1 MNTLNAIVLTISSPR
16 AAAVL
21 LEAAGKSFLILMA
34 AFILAPLCRRSTAAT
49 LHFIWLAALTSLLF
63 LPVAGALAPRW
74 SGPAWASA
82 FLSPRWSHFS
92 GNEVPVISIEGQARA
107 MAHQSPATVAG
118 SVSPNHSK
126 PAARH
131 FSLDMLIWPA
141 WVAGVLSTLLVF
153 LRQSRML
160 RKLEREARPVT
171 DPEFL
176 QLWNLVRR
184 EFGLSRNVRL
194 LQTDE
199 PWMPMTWG
207 WWRPA
212 ALLPSE
218 AMNWEGQR
226 VRLVLRHELAH
237 VRRNDCLAQALAA
250 LVCALYWFNPLAWLA
265 AARMRT
271 ERERACDDLVV
282 SLGETK
288 PSEYAGHLLEVARQ
302 WSGAP
307 RAALPVAKRFGLE
320 QRLRALLDGANNHG
334 EMSRRAAAAVTC
346 ALAFGLFALA
356 GWRAAAEDAAPD
368 ALRQQLIARL
378 QDFSRLKEKQAEQLA
393 AAAGLEIAPR
403 FKDFFDAAIRGD
415 WRYVT
420 NKYDYYK
427 QNHRQYSHTNAPDFK
442 LDTTYWNPV
451 LEICLAY
458 YDVADD
464 EPRYVQEFEQ
474 DIIQSIPEGSLY
486 FGGTDPGRGLVTAFC
501 RSHPEADPFFTLTQ
515 NALADNTYRE
525 YLRQMYGR
533 KISLPTEEDAK
544 TIFENYIADARQR
557 LAANKLKPREE
568 VVIKEDGRIV
578 VSGQV
583 AIMQINAEFVRTIFA
598 RNPNREF
605 YLEES
610 FPLDWM
616 YPNLQPHGLILKI
629 NRTALPSLSAETIQ
643 RDEDYWQPRF
653 QEMIG
658 GWLRPETPLAAV
670 LDFVDKTYGR
680 GDLSGFTG
688 NSRFARDTDS
698 QRMFSKLRS
707 SIAGVYAWRVGG
719 LEAVATP
726 AEYLAPAGVESR
738 RLSAA
743 ADFAFRQALALC
755 PCSWEASLRYA
766 SFLVSQGRKADAI
779 AVLENGL
786 RHPGSTGDIHS
797 EEMAK
802 ALAKLRTP

>member
-1 MNTLNAIVLTISSPR
+1 
-16 AAAVL
+16 
-21 LEAAGKSFLILMA
+21 
-34 AFILAPLCRRSTAAT
+34 
-49 LHFIWLAALTSLLF
+49 
-63 LPVAGALAPRW
+63 
-74 SGPAWASA
+74 
-82 FLSPRWSHFS
+82 
-92 GNEVPVISIEGQARA
+92 
-107 MAHQSPATVAG
+107 
-118 SVSPNHSK
+118 
-126 PAARH
+126 
-131 FSLDMLIWPA
+131 
-141 WVAGVLSTLLVF
+141 
-153 LRQSRML
+153 ML

-176 QLWNLVRR
+176 QLWNSVRR
-184 EFGLSRNVRL
+184 ELGLSRNVRL

-199 PWMPMTWG
+199 PLMPMTWG
-207 WWRPA
+207 WRKPA
-212 ALLPSE
+212 ALVPSE
-218 AMNWEGQR
+218 AIHWER
-226 VRLVLRHELAH
+226 LRLRLVLRHELAH

-265 AARMRT
+265 AARLRA

-282 SLGETK
+282 SLGETR

-334 EMSRRAAAAVTC
+334 EMSRSAAAAVTC

-393 AAAGLEIAPR
+393 ADSGLEIAPR
-403 FKDFFDAAIRGD
+403 FKEFFDAAIRGD
-415 WRYVT
+415 WQYVT

-442 LDTTYWNPV
+442 LDTTYWSPV

-458 YDVADD
+458 YEVVAD
-464 EPRYVQEFEQ
+464 EPKYVQEFEQ

-515 NALADNTYRE
+515 NALADNTYLK
-525 YLRQMYGR
+525 YLQQMYGP
-533 KISLPTEEDAK
+533 KISLPTENDAQ
-544 TIFENYIADARQR
+544 TIFGNYVADARQR
-557 LAANKLKPREE
+557 LDANKLKPGEN
-568 VVIKEDGRIV
+568 VVVTNGRIE

-583 AIMQINAEFVRTIFA
+583 AVMQINAELVRTIFD

-616 YPNLQPHGLILKI
+616 YPYLEPHGLIMKI
-629 NRTALPSLSAETIQ
+629 NRTALPSVNAEIVQ
-643 RDEDYWQPRF
+643 RDEDYWQPRLR
-653 QEMIG
+653 EMIG
-658 GWLRPETPLAAV
+658 DWLRPETPLAMV
-670 LDFVDKTYGR
+670 LDFVNKTYGR

-688 NSRFARDTDS
+688 NPRFARDTDS

-707 SIAGVYAWRVGG
+707 SIAGVYAWRVDG

-726 AEYLAPAGVESR
+726 AEYLAPTGVESR

-755 PCSWEASLRYA
+755 PYSWEASLRYA
-766 SFLVSQGRKADAI
+766 NFLVSQGRKADAI

-786 RHPGSTGDIHS
+786 RHPGSTDDSHS
-797 EEMAK
+797 EEIAK
-802 ALAKLRTP
+802 ALAKLRN